1 MGDVSQK
8 ATCHRISAF
17 QPGLTYV
24 TYQYVKNRSL
34 ICVKGQV
41 DYGGYMNKNNVRQ
54 QATIIIVDNIIFLS
68 DHIKEKA

>member
-8 ATCHRISAF
+8 TTCHRISAF
-17 QPGLTYV
+17 QPGRRYV
-24 TYQYVKNRSL
+24 TYQYMKKRSL
-34 ICVKGQV
+34 ICVEGQV
-41 DYGGYMNKNNVRQ
+41 DYGGYMDKNNVRQ